1 MPTRQP
7 ATTQSKRRA
16 QSPSNGSPGGGG
28 AANGSPGG
36 ASDSPGDGASGS
48 PRGGSPD
55 RGGERPPSV
64 GGDPGRYRRL
74 PTGAHGLDPEE
85 VRRDQ
90 RERLQTALI
99 ELIAQRGYQAV
110 RILDLTKLA
119 RVSRPTFYSL
129 YTDKEELFLAAYD
142 EIAARTARTIMEAY
156 QTQGS
161 PGERLRRAMRAF
173 AELAAAEPEAVSLMV
188 LGAFGAGPRALERRN
203 QTLEALE
210 RSIAASRAPAHRRT
224 AGPAR
229 GAQKARHSKDA
240 AAGDAAGTELTVKVI
255 LGGIREVTAARLRR
269 GQAATLPGLADEL
282 VAWAE
287 SYPAKP
293 PAGLRAPAPSQSAP
307 EASEESP
314 HHAWLASERARQ
326 AEGRLPSGRH
336 DLPRQFIV
344 KNQRERIVDATA
356 AIVAEKGLAGLTIPE
371 IARRANVSHQTF
383 YEMYPTKED
392 AFLGAQKVGLHQAL
406 AVAVRAYEAQ
416 GEDWPLG
423 VAAGI
428 HALLHYLASE
438 PAHAHLT
445 VVDTFAASPLAIE
458 IRDTGLH
465 AFAAYLQPGYHY
477 TSPDHRVPGIA
488 PEAIAGGIWQVLH
501 NHIEHERVQDIAT
514 LAPQLIYVALAP
526 FIGGKEAGRIARKR
540 PAPPPSSEPPT
551 AGAASRAGTRTT
563 SRAPNT
569 VSRAAGAT

>member
-1 MPTRQP
+1 MSVRDASPKRPRQSASSP
-7 ATTQSKRRA
+7 AQASAASK
-16 QSPSNGSPGGGG
+16 PP
-28 AANGSPGG
+28 
-36 ASDSPGDGASGS
+36 DGAGT
-48 PRGGSPD
+48 
-55 RGGERPPSV
+55 
-64 GGDPGRYRRL
+64 GRYRRL
-74 PTGAHGLDPEE
+74 PTGAHGLDPED

-99 ELIAQRGYQAV
+99 ELIAERGYQAV

-142 EIAARTARTIMEAY
+142 EIAKRTASTIMAAY
-156 QTQGS
+156 DTRGS
-161 PGERLRRAMRAF
+161 QGERLRAAMRAF
-173 AELAAAEPEAVSLMV
+173 AGLAAAEPEAVSLMV
-188 LGAFGAGPRALERRN
+188 LGAFGAGPKALERRN
-203 QTLEALE
+203 GTLEALE
-210 RSIAASRAPAHRRT
+210 RSITISRSLGGPDGRT
-224 AGPAR
+224 ASGRKTAGRRSPA
-229 GAQKARHSKDA
+229 QSD
-240 AAGDAAGTELTVKVI
+240 LTVKVI

-269 GQAATLPGLADEL
+269 GLPDTLPGLADEL
-282 VAWAE
+282 AAWAE
-287 SYPAKP
+287 SYPAKL
-293 PAGLRAPAPSQSAP
+293 PAGLDPKAAHTRRKDADRQTGDDDDLDG
-307 EASEESP
+307 
-314 HHAWLASERARQ
+314 LASERARQ

-383 YEMYPTKED
+383 YEMYPTKHD

-406 AVAVRAYEAQ
+406 QITVQAYETQ
-416 GEDWPLG
+416 GDDWPMG

-428 HALLHYLASE
+428 RALLDYLASE

-445 VVDTFAASPLAIE
+445 VVDTFAASPLATE

-477 TSPDHRVPGIA
+477 APAGRSIPGIA

-501 NHIEHERVQDIAT
+501 NHIEHDHIEQIAE
-514 LAPQLIYVALAP
+514 LGPQLVYVALAP
-526 FIGGKEAGRIARKR
+526 FLGGKEAARVARKR
-540 PAPPPSSEPPT
+540 PV
-551 AGAASRAGTRTT
+551 AGAA
-563 SRAPNT
+563 
-569 VSRAAGAT
+569 